1 MSMLKNDTCPHCKL
15 PLREYHDYATCSQCE
30 TSYHEKCWE
39 ENGGCTLCDV
49 IARSPDGTPDI
60 TTSWY
65 LYHDNKNH
73 GPLTWEQLCSHPG
86 IQPDD
91 LVWNSRL
98 PNWIRADQVPNLSL
112 AGGSPGKREDEDKT
126 EKHVETGKGGISP
139 GTGEH
144 SAGTPASANGS
155 PQWKLGGAGYRFSP
169 KPVSEPDPGER
180 DRAIPEA
187 GVQPPA
193 TPAPSDSTPQWKL
206 GGARGKL
213 ETSVVELPGGN
224 AGKPPPSSRTEQII
238 DNLYQD
244 QPPGP
249 TTGPSFLDRQ
259 EDSFD
264 EEAETAR
271 SYSRHMVYGIFLVL
285 GGLAAATST
294 YYYAVKWETLCYA
307 AAGGAILIG
316 VIDFFHGL
324 FGRLKYR

>member
-155 PQWKLGGAGYRFSP
+155 PQWKLGGAGLSP

-180 DRAIPEA
+180 DRAHSEAAYSPLPPRRLQTALPSGNWAVLGENWRHPSSNCRAEMPESRRLLPGPSRSSTTFIRISLPA
-187 GVQPPA
+187 QLRDPVSWTGRKIALMKRQRRPGA
-193 TPAPSDSTPQWKL
+193 TPAIWFMEYSWFW
-206 GGARGKL
+206 AAWR
-213 ETSVVELPGGN
+213 
-224 AGKPPPSSRTEQII
+224 PPHQ
-238 DNLYQD
+238 
-244 QPPGP
+244 P
-249 TTGPSFLDRQ
+249 TTTQ
-259 EDSFD
+259 
-264 EEAETAR
+264 
-271 SYSRHMVYGIFLVL
+271 
-285 GGLAAATST
+285 
-294 YYYAVKWETLCYA
+294 
-307 AAGGAILIG
+307 
-316 VIDFFHGL
+316 
-324 FGRLKYR
+324 